1 MLNLFKLNLKKKSSG
16 KITKNRNIIKY
27 YPSFIREWNNSIYSF
42 NKNIIN
48 LIPHSSLLAIK
59 LIKSYFNLYNNQLD
73 IKTRENKLLKR
84 LRRLSSNKIFLSSG
98 EFKHRNDKVTII
110 LYIYNRQMYNYK
122 LNIEKHYFK
131 SLETNLI
138 SRNKIF
144 ELINKRSLKFLK
156 EISKNNINDIKKN
169 LIKYKYISDYINNY
183 LIKFVRKS
191 LKELSIYIYYKQLIY
206 LNQSKFSYTYLQYL
220 RKFLMKVYN
229 KNVEFNLINLK
240 RFYLNSDILSES
252 ITLKIKKN
260 RRKLLKYL
268 NTLKRKI
275 KINLKNNF
283 FYDIGLKKSR
293 FYIDDKNLE
302 RIILK
307 NIKYKDITG
316 FRLETKGRLTRR
328 YTASRSISKLIYKGN
343 LSNIDS
349 SYRGYSSILIRGNNK
364 SNLQYTKL
372 KSKTRIG
379 SFGIKGWISGN

>member
-1 MLNLFKLNLKKKSSG
+1 M
-16 KITKNRNIIKY
+16 
-27 YPSFIREWNNSIYSF
+27 
-42 NKNIIN
+42 
-48 LIPHSSLLAIK
+48 LAIK

-156 EISKNNINDIKKN
+156 EVSKKNILNINDINKN
-169 LIKYKYISDYINNY
+169 FIKYKYISDYINNY

-206 LNQSKFSYTYLQYL
+206 INQSKFSYTYLQYL
-220 RKFLMKVYN
+220 RKFLTKIYN

-252 ITLKIKKN
+252 VTLKIKKN

-268 NTLKRKI
+268 NILKRKI
-275 KINLKNNF
+275 KVNLKKNF
-283 FYDIGLKKSR
+283 YYNIGLKKSR
-293 FYIDDKNLE
+293 FYIDEKNIE

-379 SFGIKGWISGN
+379 SFGIKG